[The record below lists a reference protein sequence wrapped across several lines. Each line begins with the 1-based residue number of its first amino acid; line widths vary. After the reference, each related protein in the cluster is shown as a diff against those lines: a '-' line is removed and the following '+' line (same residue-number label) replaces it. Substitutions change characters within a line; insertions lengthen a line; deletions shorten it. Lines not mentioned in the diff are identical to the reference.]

1 MNIATK
7 KRNLLVCSVCYSTD
21 DIRFTR
27 ASQSSPL
34 TEEIEAHSHK
44 VIFYP
49 KFHCELNPI
58 EPYWCK
64 AKWYT
69 ESTVTTVLKDYVNS
83 IPKALASLN
92 RRQFVYFVF
101 FNRSMSIIKA
111 YRDGLQYGCEEF
123 KL

>member
-58 EPYWCK
+58 EQCWCQ

-69 ESTVTTVLKDYVNS
+69 QEHCDYSLEVLHQTV
-83 IPKALASLN
+83 PKALASVE
-92 RRQFVYFVF
+92 QKT
-101 FNRSMSIIKA
+101 I
-111 YRDGLQYGCEEF
+111 
-123 KL
+123 